1 MLRYFLHCRC
11 DPSVTS
17 NYVIISAAA
26 LPQRETAQ
34 LDRRPPTNLLN
45 HVICSSRAP
54 TPSYHVTSVSCEPA
68 ALSRPAADGAAKVC
82 RQSASALASCPGTR
96 HHRKTASSC
105 AGPRARAAA
114 GNSKPDE
121 RAARFAST
129 AADELWIGEGDFASA
144 DFSLAHSLFCPLA
157 SQPSLAMPAA
167 DVSDRCCPY
176 SFLAFCSL

>member
-68 ALSRPAADGAAKVC
+68 ALSRPAADGGAKAC
-82 RQSASALASCPGTR
+82 RQSASHSLAAREPGITVR
-96 HHRKTASSC
+96 RLQVAPAHEPTSSR
-105 AGPRARAAA
+105 GGRR
-114 GNSKPDE
+114 
-121 RAARFAST
+121 ARFASM
-129 AADELWIGEGDFASA
+129 AADKCGSARCFASA

-157 SQPSLAMPAA
+157 S
-167 DVSDRCCPY
+167 
-176 SFLAFCSL
+176 